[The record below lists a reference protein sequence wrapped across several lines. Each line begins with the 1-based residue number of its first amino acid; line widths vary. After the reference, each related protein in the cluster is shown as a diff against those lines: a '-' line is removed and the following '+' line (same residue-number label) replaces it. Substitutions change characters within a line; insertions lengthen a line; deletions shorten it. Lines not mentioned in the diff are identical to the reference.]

1 MPSSHQRNSK
11 LLLAACGLSGFAAVS
26 LGALG
31 AHALRDSLLA
41 RNTLDSWHTAA
52 NYQLA
57 HSIAALALLL
67 FARQQPAAAKLPQRI
82 AAVWLVGGLLFSG
95 SIYALALG
103 GPKLLGPVTPLGGL
117 AFLAGWIG
125 VIVLAIK
132 PSPATPSTN
141 AP

>member
-1 MPSSHQRNSK
+1 MPSSPQRSLN
-11 LLLAACGLSGFAAVS
+11 LLLAACGFSGFAAVA

-31 AHALRDSLLA
+31 AHALRDTLLA

-67 FARQQPAAAKLPQRI
+67 FTRQQAAGAKLPARI
-82 AAVWLVGGLLFSG
+82 AALWLVGGLLFSG

-125 VIVLAIK
+125 VIVLALK
-132 PSPATPSTN
+132 PDPAAPSTGR
-141 AP
+141 

>member
-1 MPSSHQRNSK
+1 MSSSNQRSLT
-11 LLLAACGLSGFAAVS
+11 LLLTACGVSGLAAVS

-31 AHALRDSLLA
+31 AHALRDTLLV

-57 HSIAALALLL
+57 HAIAALAVLL
-67 FARQQPAAAKLPQRI
+67 FARQQPAGAKLAQRI
-82 AAVWLVGGLLFSG
+82 ATLWLVGGLLFSG

-103 GPKLLGPVTPLGGL
+103 GPRLLGPVTPLGGL
-117 AFLAGWIG
+117 AFMAGWIG

-132 PSPATPSTN
+132 PNPATPSATS
-141 AP
+141 